1 MDPPWPPYPHLPL
14 PYVFGTRGRV
24 SFPDPRTCKWL
35 GLPLF
40 TSDLGYFEGEQPY
53 LADLLT
59 IVINHLL
66 TGMILQVPIKHT
78 LPSSMLSG
86 KKMSKIHSE
95 WVRKKG
101 KHRIGVFPRFPGFQA
116 RDWLRISD
124 ASPRSFDAFFRERGP
139 GSSYKWAWKNGT
151 PILGGSSQWM

>member
-1 MDPPWPPYPHLPL
+1 MGEWKGYLEDH
-14 PYVFGTRGRV
+14 
-24 SFPDPRTCKWL
+24 PRTCKWL

-86 KKMSKIHSE
+86 IRKCRRSTVSECEKMENTGSVSSQ
-95 WVRKKG
+95 
-101 KHRIGVFPRFPGFQA
+101 GFQVSRPA
-116 RDWLRISD
+116 I
-124 ASPRSFDAFFRERGP
+124 G
-139 GSSYKWAWKNGT
+139 
-151 PILGGSSQWM
+151 